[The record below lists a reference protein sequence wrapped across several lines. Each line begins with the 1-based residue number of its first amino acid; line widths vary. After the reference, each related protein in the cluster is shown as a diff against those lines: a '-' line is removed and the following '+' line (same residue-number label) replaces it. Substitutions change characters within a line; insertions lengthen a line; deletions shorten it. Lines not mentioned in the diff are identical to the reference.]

1 MTALHLTASQLSA
14 PTGDDGLRPLL
25 VLGPSLGTGAAS
37 LWAACATHVADRFH
51 VVAWDLPGH
60 GASQEPAPQ
69 AFVVGDLA
77 AAVLDIADAV
87 QAERGEP
94 AGPFAYAG
102 DSVGGAVGL
111 QLLLDAPDRIRAA
124 VLLCTSAAFGAMAG
138 WDERARTV
146 RASGTAAVVELSAKR
161 WFGAGFLDHH
171 AEQGAALL
179 HGLQSVDDEGYAQ
192 VCAALERFDVRD
204 RLGEITA
211 PVLAV
216 AGSDDVATPPAH
228 LEEIANGVQHGRSVV
243 LDGVGHLAP
252 AEEPSVVAKL
262 LAQHLG
268 AAAVAS
274 IPVAD
279 AAPSTPQPDGDP
291 LLAAGMQVRR
301 QVLGDA
307 HVDRANAAVTDLT
320 REFQELITRYA
331 WGSIW
336 TRPGLDRRSRS
347 MITLTALI
355 ARGHHE
361 ELVLHL
367 RAARRN
373 GLTDDEIREVLLQSA
388 IYCGVPDAN
397 TAFRIAQQ
405 VLAEPPPELD
415 PQTDQEN
422 PS

>member
-1 MTALHLTASQLSA
+1 VTALRLTASPLTT
-14 PTGDDGLRPLL
+14 PRGDDGLKPLL
-25 VLGPSLGTGAAS
+25 VLGPSLGTGAVD
-37 LWAACATHVADRFH
+37 LWGACAAHLADRFH

-60 GASQEPAPQ
+60 GATRGPAPG
-69 AFVVGDLA
+69 AFDMSDLA
-77 AAVLDIADAV
+77 AAVLHIVDDV
-87 QAERGEP
+87 QAQRGEP

-102 DSVGGAVGL
+102 DSAGGAVGL
-111 QLLLDAPDRIRAA
+111 QLLLDAPGRLRAA
-124 VLLCTSAAFGAMAG
+124 VLLCTSAAFGAMTG

-146 RASGTAAVVELSAKR
+146 RSSGTAAVVELSAGR
-161 WFGAGFLDHH
+161 WFGSGFLDHH

-179 HGLQSVDDEGYAQ
+179 DALPLVDDEGYAQ
-192 VCAALERFDVRD
+192 VCEALAQFEVRD
-204 RLGEITA
+204 RLAEVSA

-216 AGSDDVATPPAH
+216 AGSDDVATPAPH
-228 LEEIANGVQHGRSVV
+228 LEEIADGVRHGRVV
-243 LDGVGHLAP
+243 ILDGVGHLAP

-268 AAAVAS
+268 YSATAS
-274 IPVAD
+274 VPVSD
-279 AAPSTPQPDGDP
+279 AARPDEVGADDD
-291 LLAAGMQVRR
+291 LLATGMRVRR
-301 QVLGDA
+301 QVLGAA

-320 REFQELITRYA
+320 RDFQELITRYA
-331 WGSIW
+331 WGTIW

-347 MITLTALI
+347 MIALTALI

-361 ELVLHL
+361 ELALHL

-373 GLTDDEIREVLLQSA
+373 GLTDDEICEVLLQSA

-415 PQTDQEN
+415 QEQ
-422 PS
+422 P